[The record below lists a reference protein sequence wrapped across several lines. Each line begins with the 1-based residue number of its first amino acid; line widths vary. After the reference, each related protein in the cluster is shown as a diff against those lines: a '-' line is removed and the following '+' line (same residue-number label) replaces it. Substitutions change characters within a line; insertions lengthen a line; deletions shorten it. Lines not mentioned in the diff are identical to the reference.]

1 MTKRYAEEE
10 YAKLIQLLTYDCCI
24 VRTGAHL
31 YKGKLV
37 PGITYMEGMDQDKDT
52 YKVNVICWVPDKQLT
67 TKQLIKLLTVWKEC
81 VIKEKSSN

>member
-1 MTKRYAEEE
+1 MTRKYAEEE

-31 YKGKLV
+31 YDGKLV

-52 YKVNVICWVPDKQLT
+52 YKVNTVCWVPDKQLT
-67 TKQLIKLLTVWKEC
+67 TKQLVKLLAVWKEC
-81 VIKEKSSN
+81 IKKRR